1 MSEPNNTQI
10 RIFNSILNR
19 KNLREHKAD
28 IVFEYTN
35 GRTESTKEMS
45 TEEIQKFIDFHNQTS
60 NISQKRNARPFRK
73 TVDDYEQG
81 EEERQCNIMRRKII
95 AICREAF
102 DMNTKADKADMYK
115 IYKCVEKLGY
125 LKKGL
130 NSYTYNELTTLVT
143 QFERIGESTL
153 KAKTK
158 KNQSNWKVSVF
169 DDDGNEIEFDVTE
182 FMTKTN

>member
-1 MSEPNNTQI
+1 MNSPNNTQI

-19 KNLREHKAD
+19 KGLRDEKQD

-35 GRTESTKEMS
+35 GRTKSTKEMS

-60 NISQKRNARPFRK
+60 NISQKRNARPFKR

-102 DMNTKADKADMYK
+102 DMNKNDKADMYR
-115 IYKCVEKLGY
+115 IYSCVEKLGY

-130 NSYTYNELTTLVT
+130 NFYSYNELTTLVT

-153 KAKTK
+153 KAKSK
-158 KNQSNWKVSVF
+158 KNRQDWKVSVF
-169 DDDGNEIEFDVTE
+169 DDDGNEIEFDVSE
-182 FMTKTN
+182 FMGVRN

>member
-1 MSEPNNTQI
+1 MNSPNNTQI

-19 KNLREHKAD
+19 KNLRDNKKE
-28 IVFEYTN
+28 IVFEYTE
-35 GRTESTKEMS
+35 GRTESTKEMTS
-45 TEEIQKFIDFHNQTS
+45 DEIQKFIDFHNQTS

-73 TVDDYEQG
+73 TAFDYEQQEG
-81 EEERQCNIMRRKII
+81 NNMRRMII
-95 AICREAF
+95 GICREAF
-102 DMNTKADKADMYK
+102 DMNTDDGKADMK
-115 IYKCVEKLGY
+115 RIYSCVEKLGY

-130 NSYTYNELTTLVT
+130 NSYTYKELTTLVT

-153 KAKTK
+153 KAKAR
-158 KNQSNWKVSVF
+158 KNRKDWKVSVF